1 MALAESFQDSATIGS
16 TEYFLAADSTTQGS
30 GQSTDAMVQLF
41 LEVNNL
47 ADGDEYQVR
56 AYDAISAGGTARI
69 IYEETIS
76 HAQSQPLWVTP
87 ALILMHKWDFSVT
100 KLAGTDRSIAW
111 SIRTAT

>member
-1 MALAESFQDSATIGS
+1 MAIAESFQSSATM
-16 TEYFLAADSTTQGS
+16 TTVEYWLAAASTTQGA

-47 ADGDEYQVR
+47 ANGDEYRVR
-56 AYDAISAGGTARI
+56 AWDAISSAGTVRVI
-69 IYEETIS
+69 MEWTIS
-76 HAQSQPLWVTP
+76 HAQSEPLWATP
-87 ALILMHKWDFSVT
+87 ALILLHKWDFSVT